1 MTDKPD
7 SAARKPGPKLLG
19 KYSLIKE
26 LGRGGMG
33 VVYEAEDTQ
42 LHRQVALK
50 LLVTRQGVGAAQA
63 DQDRQR
69 FDREAQ
75 AIAKL
80 KHPNIVTLY
89 EAGEIQ
95 GRRFL
100 AMELIAG
107 QAFSAWWKQKPNKLP
122 QKVTVLRDVALA
134 VDHAHEGGI
143 LHRDLKPAN
152 ILVDEKA
159 KPYVMDFGLA
169 KAADPEVGVSLTSE
183 GLVVGTPAY
192 MSPEQARGLKSVDR
206 RTDVYS
212 MGVMLYEILAG
223 RQPFEGET
231 AIDILM
237 KASKERVTPPSSAT
251 LIAPDPAMDRAIEN
265 ICLKALARNPHDRY
279 PTALAF
285 AQDLTRWLKGETVA
299 VKAPPTQRRIAV
311 ANAKNSRGLQVAIA
325 AGAAVVVV
333 AIAGFLFSSSTPSVE
348 AEIVRARD
356 FLRAKKY
363 TEARI
368 EFGKALARDPGNLE
382 AVAGDREAK
391 AAEERSRLD
400 EGLKEKQRQDLLA
413 AQTRSDHDAK
423 EAERM
428 RLAADSKAQSA
439 AAAASDAEQKRL
451 LGELATIREKARQA
465 EEDARKAKEQLDK
478 LSSERAAPV
487 PIPIPVPVPA
497 VPDANVK
504 APPPPTPP
512 GPAPAMKGVP
522 IAPLAPKDR
531 EAKLAALRVK
541 RDQAVEG
548 VNIPGAFSAIDQMV
562 QLSSDVN
569 SISEKTEALKTA
581 KKHLKAREDAA
592 ALAGGHLRLA
602 EEALAGEDFKVA
614 AQAARDSQSI
624 AKQAGDA
631 AVAEQAGALQKEISA
646 TKAVYDRY
654 LKAQQTLT
662 SSPQD
667 AAANSEV
674 GRYLCFV
681 KDRWDEGIPLLAR
694 GSEDVL
700 KKLAEQELASPS
712 AGDPQS
718 ALGDAWSAAGQ
729 KERNDT
735 AKARCYGRALYWY
748 DVALPAVRGAEK
760 MRVEKRIDECFRLA
774 KAETRVLF
782 VPEESMKLYPVGQ
795 RFGMFPDQKSDDPLA
810 PFRGEATY
818 FNQRT
823 GTDAVYQV
831 RSGRKLRRLYWKGA
845 AMADMTIEILDVSGA
860 VLAKGGP
867 WGGGNTWGEFTL
879 DFPPTSRFT
888 LRMRNHVTVWYMV
901 DTVKLE

>member
-1 MTDKPD
+1 VTDKSDP
-7 SAARKPGPKLLG
+7 AARKPGPRLLG
-19 KYSLIKE
+19 KYSLVREI
-26 LGRGGMG
+26 GRGGMG
-33 VVYEAEDTQ
+33 AVYEAQDTQ

-100 AMELIAG
+100 AMELIDG
-107 QAFSAWWKQKPNKLP
+107 QAFSSWWKQKPNKLP

-134 VDHAHEGGI
+134 VDHAHEAGI

-152 ILVDEKA
+152 ILVDGKS

-169 KAADPEVGVSLTSE
+169 KAADPEVGASLTSE

-192 MSPEQARGLKSVDR
+192 MSPEQARGLKTVDR

-237 KASKERVTPPSSAT
+237 KASKERVTPPSSASM
-251 LIAPDPAMDRAIEN
+251 IAPDPAMDRAIEN
-265 ICLKALARNPHDRY
+265 ICLKALARNPNDRY
-279 PTALAF
+279 PSAQAF

-299 VKAPPTQRRIAV
+299 VKIAATQRRISVPKPSRSWPV
-311 ANAKNSRGLQVAIA
+311 AAGIA
-325 AGAAVVVV
+325 AAAVAAVVAV
-333 AIAGFLFSSSTPSVE
+333 FLFFSSTPSVE
-348 AEIVRARD
+348 GELARARD
-356 FLRAKKY
+356 FLRTGKF

-368 EFGKALARDPGNLE
+368 EFGKALAKDPGNLE
-382 AVAGDREAK
+382 ALAGDRDAK
-391 AAEERSRLD
+391 AAVEKAAAEKSRL
-400 EGLKEKQRQDLLA
+400 EEELKEKQRQALLA
-413 AQTRSDHDAK
+413 AQTKSDRDAK
-423 EAERM
+423 EAEKM
-428 RLAADSKAQSA
+428 HLEAEAKAKSA

-451 LGELATIREKARQA
+451 LEELAAIREKARRA
-465 EEDARKAKEQLDK
+465 EEDARKAKAELDK
-478 LSSERAAPV
+478 LSSERAAPG
-487 PIPIPVPVPA
+487 PAAPV
-497 VPDANVK
+497 VK
-504 APPPPTPP
+504 APPPAPP
-512 GPAPAMKGVP
+512 PPSPVPAPAPTPAPALKP
-522 IAPLAPKDR
+522 APLSPRER
-531 EAKLAALRVK
+531 EAKLAALRIK
-541 RDQAVEG
+541 RDQAVEA
-548 VNIPGAFSAIDQMV
+548 VDIPGAFAAIDQMV
-562 QLSSDVN
+562 PLGGDVN
-569 SISEKTEALKTA
+569 PVAEKSDALKAVRKRVKT
-581 KKHLKAREDAA
+581 REDAA

-602 EEALAGEDFKVA
+602 EEALAGDDFKLA
-614 AQAARDSQSI
+614 AQSAKDSQSI

-631 AVAEQAGALQKEISA
+631 AVTEQAVLLQKEITA

-654 LKAQQTLT
+654 TKAQQTL
-662 SSPQD
+662 SASPRD
-667 AAANSEV
+667 ASANSEV

-681 KDRWDEGIPLLAR
+681 KDRWDEGLPLLAR
-694 GSEDVL
+694 GSDDGL
-700 KKLAEQELASPS
+700 KKLADQELAAPTDGES
-712 AGDPQS
+712 QVL
-718 ALGDAWSAAGQ
+718 LGDGWSAAGQ
-729 KERNDT
+729 KERNET
-735 AKARCYGRALYWY
+735 AKARCYGRALGWY
-748 DVALPAVRGAEK
+748 ENALPSLRG
-760 MRVEKRIDECFRLA
+760 VEKARTERKIDECIRLA
-774 KAETRVLF
+774 KAETRVVF

-795 RFGMFPDQKSDDPLA
+795 KQGMFPDQKSDDPLA
-810 PFRGEATY
+810 PFRGEAIY

-823 GTDAVYQV
+823 GTDVVYQV
-831 RSGRKLRRLYWKGA
+831 RAGRKLRRLYWKGA
-845 AMADMTIEILDVSGA
+845 AMQAMTIEILDVSGA

-867 WGGGNTWGEFTL
+867 WGGGNTWAEFTL

-888 LRMRNHVTVWYMV
+888 LRMSNHVSVWYLV